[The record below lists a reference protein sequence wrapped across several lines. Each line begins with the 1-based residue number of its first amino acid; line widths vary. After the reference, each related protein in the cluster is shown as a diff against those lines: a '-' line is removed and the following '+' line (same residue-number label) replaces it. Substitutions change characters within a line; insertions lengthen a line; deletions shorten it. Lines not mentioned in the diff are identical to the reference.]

1 MSKQPIQTMP
11 EGWIFQA
18 LWKHHAE
25 ARAKGK
31 NFVVV
36 VVNKTNIHSTLKINP
51 IDKFNFYL
59 FFFFAIVSY
68 SHYKSLFIS
77 FFLIKKKKTNN
88 IRLRFLFCVLLNCLS
103 PLSTSRF
110 IYSLRSRHCSNQR
123 RSTLPMAIHFQTR

>member
-51 IDKFNFYL
+51 IDKFNFYF

-77 FFLIKKKKTNN
+77 FFLIKKKKNKQHPFTFF
-88 IRLRFLFCVLLNCLS
+88 ILCFVEL
-103 PLSTSRF
+103 PLS
-110 IYSLRSRHCSNQR
+110 SLHFSFYLQF
-123 RSTLPMAIHFQTR
+123 AFQTQF

>member
-36 VVNKTNIHSTLKINP
+36 VVNKTNIHSTLTKINL

-77 FFLIKKKKTNN
+77 FFLIKKKTKKTSVYV
-88 IRLRFLFCVLLNCLS
+88 FYFVFC
-103 PLSTSRF
+103 
-110 IYSLRSRHCSNQR
+110 
-123 RSTLPMAIHFQTR
+123 